1 MSTTEFSLWC
11 ILILVVLAYLN
22 YYYPQYSRSTLY
34 RLFRESMTEMD
45 KPPKVTLFG
54 DSILN
59 NSRYVPLGKSVG
71 ASLQDIYG
79 KGLKIYAQDG
89 ASIHNVYNQV
99 EQYKSYN
106 DALGSSFDKNNTHLV
121 ISVGGNDLLNAM
133 NVRALSDEKIEKFAS
148 QYERLIKHVRNTF
161 PEAHLYLLNVYHPK
175 EERYQK
181 ISKYID
187 KWNDT
192 VSGLAERGDLKKVV
206 LVDID
211 SIVVKEEDFVSEVEP
226 STKGSKKIARAIV
239 NEINKFV

>member
-11 ILILVVLAYLN
+11 ILILIVLAYLN
-22 YYYPQYSRSTLY
+22 YYYPRYSRFTMFG
-34 RLFRESMTEMD
+34 LFRESMTEMD

-99 EQYKSYN
+99 EQYESYN
-106 DALGSSFDKNNTHLV
+106 DALGESFNNNNNNNNAHIV

-133 NVRALSDEKIEKFAS
+133 NVHALSDEKIEKLLLS
-148 QYERLIKHVRNTF
+148 IKD
-161 PEAHLYLLNVYHPK
+161 LLNMF
-175 EERYQK
+175 
-181 ISKYID
+181 
-187 KWNDT
+187 
-192 VSGLAERGDLKKVV
+192 A
-206 LVDID
+206 
-211 SIVVKEEDFVSEVEP
+211 
-226 STKGSKKIARAIV
+226 
-239 NEINKFV
+239 